1 MSDMIIR
8 SSQSGLAINNG
19 PSVLGENAA
28 RIPVGGKIRSGIK
41 VLTGAAKQHQ
51 NAQSIYDAGVAV
63 GSPWDRIEQA
73 LVQQCGFTKSP
84 LMPKNVPYFTVRRSD
99 FKVPDV
105 ADRIMELYGEEVDGE
120 LRLTRFPVIFA
131 TDSWQANMPHA
142 LKSYT
147 RSQLQFWSDY
157 DAEGNRHCY
166 TKQGVQVG
174 GQGQNR
180 RAHRPFGGRPVIP
193 RKDNGGICDPDN
205 CPEYQN
211 RKCTLSGSLLFFI
224 PGVPGS
230 SAIELPTT
238 SFYSLQ
244 QARQKMEMVSYL
256 RGGRISGT
264 HEGMPIFYLTKAEEE
279 VSMID
284 PKTGEARRVK
294 QFLVTLEADIDMLQ
308 VFKAAEQRQL
318 AAGEAG
324 GNAAAAL
331 TLNKD
336 LPEDDLP
343 GGEEQEPEFDDLP
356 PAETNEREQIAQ
368 LRQDVADKLEL
379 TEIAPAAFSEWM
391 VKRTGNKDWGKTL
404 ADITDAN
411 EALAEGL
418 ETGITEWKE
427 QQGLDTPF

>member
-1 MSDMIIR
+1 MIIR

-19 PSVLGENAA
+19 PSVLGERQA

-99 FKVPDV
+99 FKVPGV
-105 ADRIMELYGEEVDGE
+105 ADRILELYGEEVDGE
-120 LRLTRFPVIFA
+120 IRLMRFPVIFA

-147 RSQLQFWSDY
+147 RSQLQYWSDY

-166 TKQGVQVG
+166 TKQGVQVS

-180 RAHRPFGGRPVIP
+180 RAQRPFGGRQTVP
-193 RKDNGGICDPDN
+193 RQDNNGICDPDN
-205 CPEYQN
+205 CPEYQS

-244 QARQKMEMVSYL
+244 QARQKMEMVAYL

-264 HEGMPIFYLTKAEEE
+264 HEGQPIFYLTKAEEE

-284 PKTGEARRVK
+284 PKTGEPRRVK
-294 QFLVTLEADIDMLQ
+294 QYLVTLEADIDMLQ
-308 VFKAAEQRQL
+308 VFTAAEQRQL
-318 AAGEAG
+318 GAAEAG
-324 GNAAAAL
+324 ADAAAAL
-331 TLNKD
+331 TIKKD

-343 GGEEQEPEFDDLP
+343 GSEEEEPADSA
-356 PAETNEREQIAQ
+356 PAPETTEREQIAQ
-368 LRQDVADKLEL
+368 LRQDVNDKLEL
-379 TEIAPAAFSEWM
+379 TEIAPGAFSEWM
-391 VKRTGNKDWGKTL
+391 VKRSGNPYWSKTL
-404 ADITDAN
+404 ADLIDAN

-418 ETGITEWKE
+418 EQGITEWKE